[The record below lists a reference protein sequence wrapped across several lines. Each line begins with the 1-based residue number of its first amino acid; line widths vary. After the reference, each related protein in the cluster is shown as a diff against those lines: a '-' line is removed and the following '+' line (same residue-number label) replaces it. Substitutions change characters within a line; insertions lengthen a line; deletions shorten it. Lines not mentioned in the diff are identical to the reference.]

1 MSVAIIGCGAS
12 GSLCLLELA
21 RKGRDLSTITVIDP
35 YFDGGDL
42 GRRWGAVKSNTKWQQ
57 IVDSLSQ
64 YPSAAAPI
72 AELGKAYG
80 PEDICLLSDLAN
92 LLQQAARP
100 LLQSVNLHVDTC
112 KKLKKTEAG
121 WSIELVAGGEVS
133 ETFGRVFLCQGGVE
147 KQLDYG
153 KPVIPLDIALDPV
166 RLRRLIRPGQTVTVV
181 GLSHSGTLVLR
192 NLNDLGISLQ
202 GVYDTEKPFYFARDG
217 CYDGIKEEAATIAD
231 MIVAKTLPVK
241 LVSTKDM
248 KNLVKV
254 LTKTD
259 WIVLSIGFTARSL
272 PITAVDG
279 TQLNEV
285 DYSPT
290 TALVAGQP
298 DLYGF
303 GLSYPGVSEI
313 EGKAYKD
320 ISIPSFIQQIQRCLA
335 EI

>member
-21 RKGRDLSTITVIDP
+21 RKGRDLSTVTVIDP

-72 AELGKAYG
+72 AELSKSYG
-80 PEDICLLSDLAN
+80 PDDICLLADLAN
-92 LLQQAARP
+92 LFQQAVRP
-100 LLQSVNLHVDTC
+100 LLQSVNLNVDSC
-112 KKLKKTEAG
+112 KKIKKTEAG
-121 WSIELVAGGEVS
+121 WSIDLATGGELP

-153 KPVIPLDIALDPV
+153 KPVIPLDIALDPI
-166 RLRRLIRPGQTVTVV
+166 RLRRAVRPGQTVTVV

-192 NLNDLGISLQ
+192 NLNDLGVSLH

-217 CYDGIKEEAATIAD
+217 FYDGIKEESAAVAD

-241 LVSTKDM
+241 LVSTKDT

-259 WIVLSIGFTARSL
+259 SVVLSIGFIARSL
-272 PITAVDG
+272 PIIAVDG
-279 TQLNEV
+279 TQLNEAE
-285 DYSPT
+285 YSPT
-290 TALVAGQP
+290 TGLVAGQV

-313 EGKAYKD
+313 EGKTYKD
-320 ISIPSFIQQIQRCLA
+320 ISIPSFVQQIQRCLA

>member
-21 RKGRDLSTITVIDP
+21 RKGRDLSTVTVIDP

-64 YPSAAAPI
+64 YPSAVAPI
-72 AELGKAYG
+72 AELSKSYG
-80 PEDICLLSDLAN
+80 PEDICLLADLAN
-92 LLQQAARP
+92 LFQQAVRP
-100 LLQSVNLHVDTC
+100 LLQSVNLNVDTC
-112 KKLKKTEAG
+112 KKIKKTEAG
-121 WSIELVAGGEVS
+121 WSIDLALGGELP

-153 KPVIPLDIALDPV
+153 KPVIPLEIALDPI
-166 RLRRLIRPGQTVTVV
+166 RLRRAVRPGQTVTVV

-192 NLNDLGISLQ
+192 NLNDLGVSLQ

-217 CYDGIKEEAATIAD
+217 CYDGIKEESAAVAD

-241 LVSTKDM
+241 LVSTKDT

-259 WIVLSIGFTARSL
+259 SVVLSIGFTARSL

-279 TQLNEV
+279 TQLNEA

-290 TALVAGQP
+290 TGLVAGQA

-303 GLSYPGVSEI
+303 GLSYPGVSEV
-313 EGKAYKD
+313 EGKTYKD
-320 ISIPSFIQQIQRCLA
+320 ISIPSFVQQIQRCLA

>member
-12 GSLCLLELA
+12 GSLCLLELV
-21 RKGRDLSTITVIDP
+21 RKGQDLSKITVIDP

-64 YPSAAAPI
+64 YPSVAAPI
-72 AELGKAYG
+72 AELNKSYA
-80 PEDICLLSDLAN
+80 PEDIFLLSDLAN

-121 WSIELVAGGEVS
+121 WSIDLVAGGELP
-133 ETFGRVFLCQGGVE
+133 ETFARVFLCQGGVE

-153 KPVIPLDIALDPV
+153 KPVIPLDIALDPL
-166 RLRRLIRPGQTVTVV
+166 RLRRVVRPGQTVTVV
-181 GLSHSGTLVLR
+181 GLSHSGTLALR
-192 NLNDLGISLQ
+192 NLNDLGVSLN
-202 GVYDTEKPFYFARDG
+202 GIYDTEKPFYFARDG

-231 MIVAKTLPVK
+231 MITAKTLPVK
-241 LVSTKDM
+241 LVSTKDT
-248 KNLVKV
+248 KNLVKI

-259 WIVLSIGFTARSL
+259 WVVLSIGFTARSL
-272 PITAVDG
+272 CVIALDG

-290 TALVAGQP
+290 TALVAGQA

-303 GLSYPGVSEI
+303 GISYPGVSEI
-313 EGKAYKD
+313 EGKTYKD
-320 ISIPSFIQQIQRCLA
+320 VSIPSFVQQIQRCLA
-335 EI
+335 F

>member
-21 RKGRDLSTITVIDP
+21 RKGRDLSTVTVIDP

-72 AELGKAYG
+72 AELSKSYG
-80 PEDICLLSDLAN
+80 PDDICLLADLAN
-92 LLQQAARP
+92 LFQQAVRP
-100 LLQSVNLHVDTC
+100 LLQSVNLNVDSC
-112 KKLKKTEAG
+112 KKIKKTEAG
-121 WSIELVAGGEVS
+121 WSIDLATGGELP

-153 KPVIPLDIALDPV
+153 KPVIPLDIALDPI
-166 RLRRLIRPGQTVTVV
+166 RLRRAVRPGQTVTVV

-192 NLNDLGISLQ
+192 NLNDLGVSLN

-217 CYDGIKEEAATIAD
+217 CYDGIKEESAAVAD

-241 LVSTKDM
+241 LVSTKDT

-259 WIVLSIGFTARSL
+259 SVVLSIGFIARSL
-272 PITAVDG
+272 PIIAVDG
-279 TQLNEV
+279 TQLNEAE
-285 DYSPT
+285 YSPT
-290 TALVAGQP
+290 TGLVAGQV

-313 EGKAYKD
+313 EGKTYKD
-320 ISIPSFIQQIQRCLA
+320 ISIPSFVQQIQRCLA

>member
-12 GSLCLLELA
+12 GSVCLLELA

-72 AELGKAYG
+72 AELSKVYG
-80 PEDICLLSDLAN
+80 PEDICLLGDLAN
-92 LLQQAARP
+92 LLHDAVRP
-100 LLQSVNLHVDTC
+100 LLQSVNLNVDTC
-112 KKLKKTEAG
+112 KKIKKTEAG
-121 WSIELVAGGEVS
+121 WSIELAADGELPEV
-133 ETFGRVFLCQGGVE
+133 FAQVFLCQGGVE

-153 KPVIPLDIALDPV
+153 KPVIPLDIALDSS
-166 RLRRLIRPGQTVTVV
+166 RLRRVVRPGQTVTVV

-192 NLNDLGISLQ
+192 NLNELGISLN
-202 GVYDTEKPFYFARDG
+202 GIYDTEKPFYFARDG

-241 LVSTKDM
+241 LVSNKDT
-248 KNLVKV
+248 KNLVKI

-259 WIVLSIGFTARSL
+259 WVVLAIGFVGRSL
-272 PITAVDG
+272 PIIGLDG
-279 TQLNEV
+279 TQLSEI

-290 TALVAGQP
+290 TALIAGQA
-298 DLYGF
+298 DLRGF

-313 EGKAYKD
+313 EGKTYKD
-320 ISIPSFIQQIQRCLA
+320 ISIPSFVQQIQRCLA

>member
-57 IVDSLSQ
+57 IVDSMSQ

-80 PEDICLLSDLAN
+80 PEDIFLLSDLAN

-121 WSIELVAGGEVS
+121 WSVDLAAGGEVA
-133 ETFGRVFLCQGGVE
+133 ETFGSVFLCQGGVE

-181 GLSHSGTLVLR
+181 GLSHSGTLALR
-192 NLNDLGISLQ
+192 NLNDLGLSLN
-202 GVYDTEKPFYFARDG
+202 GIYDTEKPFYFARDG

-231 MIVAKTLPVK
+231 TIVAKTLPVK
-241 LVSTKDM
+241 LVSTKDT

-259 WIVLSIGFTARSL
+259 WIVLSIGFTTRSL
-272 PITAVDG
+272 CVTALDG

-290 TALVAGQP
+290 TALVAGQA

-313 EGKAYKD
+313 EGKIYKD
-320 ISIPSFIQQIQRCLA
+320 VSIPSFIQQIQRCLA

>member
-21 RKGRDLSTITVIDP
+21 RKGRDLSTVTVIDP

-64 YPSAAAPI
+64 YPSAVAPI
-72 AELGKAYG
+72 AELSKSYG
-80 PEDICLLSDLAN
+80 PEDICLLADLAN
-92 LLQQAARP
+92 LFQQAVRP
-100 LLQSVNLHVDTC
+100 LLQSVNLNVDTC
-112 KKLKKTEAG
+112 KKIKKTEAG
-121 WSIELVAGGEVS
+121 WSIDLALGGELP
-133 ETFGRVFLCQGGVE
+133 ETFARVFLCQGGVE

-153 KPVIPLDIALDPV
+153 KPVIPLDIALDPI
-166 RLRRLIRPGQTVTVV
+166 RLRRAVRPGQTVTVV

-217 CYDGIKEEAATIAD
+217 CYDGIKEESAAVAD

-241 LVSTKDM
+241 LVSTKDT

-259 WIVLSIGFTARSL
+259 SVVLSIGFIARSL

-279 TQLNEV
+279 TQLNEA

-290 TALVAGQP
+290 TGLVAGQA

-303 GLSYPGVSEI
+303 GLSYPGVSEV
-313 EGKAYKD
+313 EGKTYKD
-320 ISIPSFIQQIQRCLA
+320 ISIPSFVQQIQRCLA

>member
-72 AELGKAYG
+72 AELSKSYG
-80 PEDICLLSDLAN
+80 PEDIFLLADLAN
-92 LLQQAARP
+92 LFQQAVRP
-100 LLQSVNLHVDTC
+100 LLQSVNLNVDSC
-112 KKLKKTEAG
+112 KKIKKTEAG
-121 WSIELVAGGEVS
+121 WSIDLAAGGELP
-133 ETFGRVFLCQGGVE
+133 ETFARVFLCQGGVE

-153 KPVIPLDIALDPV
+153 KPVIPLDVALDPI
-166 RLRRLIRPGQTVTVV
+166 RLRRTVRPGQTVTVV

-192 NLNDLGISLQ
+192 NLNDLGVSLQ

-217 CYDGIKEEAATIAD
+217 FYDGIKEESAAVAD

-241 LVSTKDM
+241 LVSTKDT

-259 WIVLSIGFTARSL
+259 SVVLSIGFTARSL
-272 PITAVDG
+272 PIIAVDG
-279 TQLNEV
+279 TQLNEAE
-285 DYSPT
+285 YSPT
-290 TALVAGQP
+290 TGLVAGQV

-313 EGKAYKD
+313 EGKTYKD
-320 ISIPSFIQQIQRCLA
+320 ISIPSFVQQIQRCLA

>member
-21 RKGRDLSTITVIDP
+21 RKGRDLSTVTVIDP

-72 AELGKAYG
+72 AELSKSYG
-80 PEDICLLSDLAN
+80 PEDICLLADLAN
-92 LLQQAARP
+92 LFQQAVRP
-100 LLQSVNLHVDTC
+100 LLQSVNLNVDTC
-112 KKLKKTEAG
+112 KKIKKTEAG
-121 WSIELVAGGEVS
+121 WSIDLALGGELP

-153 KPVIPLDIALDPV
+153 KPVIPLDIALDPI
-166 RLRRLIRPGQTVTVV
+166 RLRRAVRPGQTVTVV

-192 NLNDLGISLQ
+192 NLNDLGVSLH

-217 CYDGIKEEAATIAD
+217 FYDGIKEESAAVAD

-241 LVSTKDM
+241 LVSTKDT

-259 WIVLSIGFTARSL
+259 SVVLSIGFTARSL
-272 PITAVDG
+272 PIIAVDG
-279 TQLNEV
+279 TQLNEAE
-285 DYSPT
+285 YSPT
-290 TALVAGQP
+290 TGLVAGQV

-313 EGKAYKD
+313 EGKTYKD
-320 ISIPSFIQQIQRCLA
+320 ISIPSFVQQIQRCLA

>member
-12 GSLCLLELA
+12 GSICLLELI
-21 RKGRDLSTITVIDP
+21 RKGRDPSTITVVDP

-42 GRRWGAVKSNTKWQQ
+42 GRRWGAVKSNIKWQQ

-64 YPSAAAPI
+64 YPSTAAPI
-72 AELGKAYG
+72 AELSKLYG
-80 PEDICLLSDLAN
+80 PEDTCLLSDVAN

-100 LLQSVNLHVDTC
+100 LLQSVNLQVDTC
-112 KKLKKTEAG
+112 KKVKKTEAG
-121 WSIELVAGGEVS
+121 WSIELATEGELPEV
-133 ETFGRVFLCQGGVE
+133 FGHVFLCQGGVE

-166 RLRRLIRPGQTVTVV
+166 RLRRMVRPGQTVTVV

-192 NLNDLGISLQ
+192 NLNDIGITLN

-217 CYDGIKEEAATIAD
+217 CYDGIKEEAAMVAD
-231 MIVAKTLPVK
+231 MIVAKSLPVK
-241 LVSTKDM
+241 LVSNKDT
-248 KNLVKV
+248 KNLVKIM
-254 LTKTD
+254 TKTD
-259 WIVLSIGFTARSL
+259 WVVLAIGFVGRSL
-272 PITAVDG
+272 PITSIDG

-290 TALVAGQP
+290 SALVAGQT
-298 DLYGF
+298 DLRGF

-313 EGKAYKD
+313 EGKTYKD
-320 ISIPSFIQQIQRCLA
+320 ISIPSFVQQIQRCLA

>member
-92 LLQQAARP
+92 LLQQAVRP

-121 WSIELVAGGEVS
+121 CSIDLVAGGEVP

-320 ISIPSFIQQIQRCLA
+320 ISIPSFVQQIQRCLA

>member
-21 RKGRDLSTITVIDP
+21 RKGRDLSTVTVIDP

-64 YPSAAAPI
+64 YPSAVAPI
-72 AELGKAYG
+72 AELSKSYG
-80 PEDICLLSDLAN
+80 PEDICLLADLAN
-92 LLQQAARP
+92 LFQQAVRP
-100 LLQSVNLHVDTC
+100 LLQSVNLNVDTC
-112 KKLKKTEAG
+112 KKIKKTEAG
-121 WSIELVAGGEVS
+121 WSIDLALGGELP
-133 ETFGRVFLCQGGVE
+133 ETFARVFLCQGGVE

-153 KPVIPLDIALDPV
+153 KPVIPLDIALDPI
-166 RLRRLIRPGQTVTVV
+166 RLRRAVRPGQTVTVV

-192 NLNDLGISLQ
+192 NLNDLGVSLQ

-217 CYDGIKEEAATIAD
+217 CYDGIKEESAAVAD

-241 LVSTKDM
+241 LVSTKDT

-259 WIVLSIGFTARSL
+259 SVVLSIGFTARSL

-279 TQLNEV
+279 TQLNEA

-290 TALVAGQP
+290 TGLVAGQA

-303 GLSYPGVSEI
+303 GLSYPGVSEV
-313 EGKAYKD
+313 EGKTYKD
-320 ISIPSFIQQIQRCLA
+320 ISIPSFVQQIQRCLA

>member
-12 GSLCLLELA
+12 GSVCLLELA

-64 YPSAAAPI
+64 YPSAAHPI
-72 AELGKAYG
+72 AELSKSYG
-80 PEDICLLSDLAN
+80 PEDICLLADLAT
-92 LLQQAARP
+92 LFQQAVRP
-100 LLQSVNLHVDTC
+100 LLQSVNLNVDTC
-112 KKLKKTEAG
+112 KKIKKTEAG
-121 WSIELVAGGEVS
+121 WSIDLAAGGELPEV
-133 ETFGRVFLCQGGVE
+133 FGHVFLCQGGVE

-153 KPVIPLDIALDPV
+153 KPVIPLDVALDSA
-166 RLRRLIRPGQTVTVV
+166 RLRRVVRPGQTVTVV

-192 NLNDLGISLQ
+192 NLNDLGVSLQ

-217 CYDGIKEEAATIAD
+217 FYDGIKEESAAVAD

-241 LVSTKDM
+241 LVSTKDT

-259 WIVLSIGFTARSL
+259 SVVLSIGFTARSL
-272 PITAVDG
+272 PIIAVDG
-279 TQLNEV
+279 TQLNEA

-290 TALVAGQP
+290 TGLVAGQV

-313 EGKAYKD
+313 EGKTYKD
-320 ISIPSFIQQIQRCLA
+320 ISIPSFVQQIQRCLA

>member
-21 RKGRDLSTITVIDP
+21 RKGRDLSTVTVIDP

-72 AELGKAYG
+72 AELSKSYG
-80 PEDICLLSDLAN
+80 PEDICLLADLAN
-92 LLQQAARP
+92 LFQQAVRP
-100 LLQSVNLHVDTC
+100 LLQSVNLNVDSC
-112 KKLKKTEAG
+112 KKIKKTEAG
-121 WSIELVAGGEVS
+121 WSIDLAAGGELP

-153 KPVIPLDIALDPV
+153 KPVIPLDIALDPI
-166 RLRRLIRPGQTVTVV
+166 RLRRAVRPGQTITVV

-192 NLNDLGISLQ
+192 NLNDLGVSLN

-217 CYDGIKEEAATIAD
+217 CYDGIKEESAAVAD

-241 LVSTKDM
+241 LVSTKDT

-259 WIVLSIGFTARSL
+259 SVVLSIGFTARSL
-272 PITAVDG
+272 PIIAVDG
-279 TQLNEV
+279 TQLNEA

-290 TALVAGQP
+290 TGLVAGQV

-313 EGKAYKD
+313 EGKTYKD
-320 ISIPSFIQQIQRCLA
+320 ISIPSFVQQIQRCLA

>member
-72 AELGKAYG
+72 AELSKSYG
-80 PEDICLLSDLAN
+80 PEDICLLGDLAN
-92 LLQQAARP
+92 LLQQSVRP
-100 LLQSVNLHVDTC
+100 LLQSVNLNVDTC
-112 KKLKKTEAG
+112 KKIKKTEAG
-121 WSIELVAGGEVS
+121 WSIELAADGELPEV
-133 ETFGRVFLCQGGVE
+133 FAQVFLCQGGVE

-153 KPVIPLDIALDPV
+153 KPVIPLDVALDSS
-166 RLRRLIRPGQTVTVV
+166 RLRRVVRPGQTVTVV

-192 NLNDLGISLQ
+192 NLNDLGIALN

-241 LVSTKDM
+241 LVSNKDT
-248 KNLVKV
+248 KNLVKI

-259 WIVLSIGFTARSL
+259 WVVLAIGFVGRSL
-272 PITAVDG
+272 PIIGLDG
-279 TQLNEV
+279 TQLNEI

-290 TALVAGQP
+290 TALIAGQS
-298 DLYGF
+298 DLRGF
-303 GLSYPGVSEI
+303 GISYPGVSEI
-313 EGKAYKD
+313 EGKTYKD
-320 ISIPSFIQQIQRCLA
+320 ISIPSFVQQIQRCLA

>member
-1 MSVAIIGCGAS
+1 MSVAIIGCGVS
-12 GSLCLLELA
+12 GSVCLLELA
-21 RKGRDLSTITVIDP
+21 RKGRDLSTISVIDP

-64 YPSAAAPI
+64 YPSAAPPI
-72 AELGKAYG
+72 AELSKSYG
-80 PEDICLLSDLAN
+80 PDDICLLSDLAN
-92 LLQQAARP
+92 LFQQAVRP
-100 LLQSVNLHVDTC
+100 LLQSVNLNVDTC
-112 KKLKKTEAG
+112 KKIKKTEAG
-121 WSIELVAGGEVS
+121 WSIELAAAGELPEV
-133 ETFGRVFLCQGGVE
+133 FGHVFLCQGGVE

-153 KPVIPLDIALDPV
+153 KPVIPLDVALDSA
-166 RLRRLIRPGQTVTVV
+166 RLRRVVRPGQTVTVV

-192 NLNDLGISLQ
+192 NLNDLGIALN

-241 LVSTKDM
+241 LVSNKDT
-248 KNLVKV
+248 KNLVKI

-259 WIVLSIGFTARSL
+259 WVVLAIGFVGRSL
-272 PITAVDG
+272 PILGVDG
-279 TQLNEV
+279 TQLNEI

-290 TALVAGQP
+290 TALIAGQA
-298 DLYGF
+298 DLRGF
-303 GLSYPGVSEI
+303 GISYPGVSEI
-313 EGKAYKD
+313 EGKTYKD
-320 ISIPSFIQQIQRCLA
+320 ISIPSFVQQIQRCLA

>member
-259 WIVLSIGFTARSL
+259 WIVISIGFTARSL

>member
-12 GSLCLLELA
+12 GSLCLLELV
-21 RKGRDLSTITVIDP
+21 RKGQDLSTITVIDP

-64 YPSAAAPI
+64 YPSVAAPI
-72 AELGKAYG
+72 AELNKSYA
-80 PEDICLLSDLAN
+80 PEDIFLLSDLAN

-121 WSIELVAGGEVS
+121 WSIDLVAGGELP
-133 ETFGRVFLCQGGVE
+133 ETFARVFLCQGGVE

-153 KPVIPLDIALDPV
+153 KPVIPLDIALDPL
-166 RLRRLIRPGQTVTVV
+166 RLRRVVRPGQTVTVV
-181 GLSHSGTLVLR
+181 GLSHSGTLALR
-192 NLNDLGISLQ
+192 NLNDLGVSLN
-202 GVYDTEKPFYFARDG
+202 GIYDTEKPFYFARDG

-231 MIVAKTLPVK
+231 AITAKTLPVK
-241 LVSTKDM
+241 LVSTKDT
-248 KNLVKV
+248 KNLVKI

-259 WIVLSIGFTARSL
+259 WVVLSIGFTARSL
-272 PITAVDG
+272 CVIALDG

-290 TALVAGQP
+290 TALVAGQA

-303 GLSYPGVSEI
+303 GISYPGVSEI
-313 EGKAYKD
+313 EGKTYKD
-320 ISIPSFIQQIQRCLA
+320 VSIPSFVQQIQRCLA

>member
-57 IVDSLSQ
+57 IVNSMSQ

-72 AELGKAYG
+72 AELNKAYG

-92 LLQQAARP
+92 LLQQAVRP

-112 KKLKKTEAG
+112 NKLKKTEAG
-121 WSIELVAGGEVS
+121 WSINLVAGGELP
-133 ETFGRVFLCQGGVE
+133 EAFGRIFLCQGGVE

-166 RLRRLIRPGQTVTVV
+166 RLRRVIRPGQTVTVV

-192 NLNDLGISLQ
+192 NLNDLGISLN

-259 WIVLSIGFTARSL
+259 WVVLSIGFTTRSL

-290 TALVAGQP
+290 TALVAGQT

-313 EGKAYKD
+313 EGKTYKD
-320 ISIPSFIQQIQRCLA
+320 ISIPSFVQQIQRCLA